1 MTQTAILITYDNEDS
16 IKEALGLCETAGY
29 KVVRIIRQKMLNK
42 AKYGIGEGK
51 MLEIKEISDKIKPD
65 AVIYD
70 EVLKPSQNYNLA
82 SKLKIN
88 ILDRESLILE
98 IFEKRSSSF
107 ESHLQ
112 IKLAQLRYEMS
123 RAKEKVRLSKMG
135 EQPGF
140 MGIGMYEVDTYFN
153 DIQNRM
159 KSVKQK
165 LAKAGKQRALHREAR
180 RRVGLE
186 TISLAGYTSAGK
198 TTLFNLLTG
207 ETKEE
212 SPELFTTLSTTTRKI
227 LIEKNPVLISD
238 TVGFISKLPA
248 YMIEAFKSTLEELK
262 YAVVVIVVI
271 DISDS
276 AMELRKKYRSC
287 LKTLSDLDV
296 DQERVIYA
304 LNKSDL
310 IEPEEIVLRA
320 ETIGLADS
328 KKWVPISSTTGQN
341 IQKLKEL
348 VKIMIERPPRPQIK
362 EIPRKQDLAKFYD
375 ENED

>member
-1 MTQTAILITYDNEDS
+1 MLTAILITYDNEDS
-16 IKEALGLCETAGY
+16 IKEAYGLCEAAGY
-29 KVVRIIRQKMLNK
+29 RVDKLIRQKFLNRS
-42 AKYGIGEGK
+42 KYGIGEGK
-51 MLEIKEISDKIKPD
+51 MLEIKEIAEKIKPD
-65 AVIYD
+65 VLIYD
-70 EVLKPSQNYNLA
+70 EILKPSQNYNLA

-98 IFEKRSSSF
+98 IFERRSTSA

-112 IKLAQLRYEMS
+112 IKLAQFRYEMS
-123 RAKEKVRLSKMG
+123 RAKEKVRLAKMG

-159 KSVKQK
+159 KSVKSK
-165 LAKAGKQRALHREAR
+165 LVKMGRQRALHREAR
-180 RRVGLE
+180 RRVGLK

-207 ETKEE
+207 ETRQE

-227 LIEKNPVLISD
+227 LIEKDPVLISD

-262 YAVVVIVVI
+262 YADVVIMVI

-276 AMELRKKYRSC
+276 EIELRKKYRSC
-287 LKTLSDLDV
+287 LKTMADLDV
-296 DQERVIYA
+296 DQEHVIYA

-310 IEPEEIVLRA
+310 IEPEEILKRA
-320 ETIGLADS
+320 ESIGLSES
-328 KKWVPISSTTGQN
+328 KKWVPVSAVTEQN
-341 IQKLKEL
+341 IPKLLDL
-348 VKIMIERPPRPQIK
+348 VKKMLQTSQQQIK
-362 EIPRKQDLAKFYD
+362 EIPKKRDLPKFYEQD
-375 ENED
+375 DD

>member
-1 MTQTAILITYDNEDS
+1 MIALSQIAILITYDNDDS
-16 IKEALGLCETAGY
+16 VREALELCEAADY
-29 KVVRIIRQKMLNK
+29 EVAKIIRQKILNRSK
-42 AKYGIGEGK
+42 FGIGEGK
-51 MLEIKEISDKIKPD
+51 LTELKEFSAKIKPD
-65 AVIYD
+65 VIIYD

-82 SKLKIN
+82 SSLKIN

-98 IFEKRSSSF
+98 IFEKRSSSY

-123 RAKEKVRLSKMG
+123 RAKEKVRLAKMG

-140 MGIGMYEVDTYFN
+140 MGIGMYEVDTYYN

-159 KSVKQK
+159 KNVKVK

-180 RRVGLE
+180 RRVGLK

-207 ETKEE
+207 EGKEE

-227 LIEKNPVLISD
+227 FIEKVPVLLSD

-248 YMIEAFKSTLEELK
+248 YMIEAFKSTLEELR
-262 YAVVVIVVI
+262 YADVVMVVVDV
-271 DISDS
+271 SDS
-276 AMELRKKYRSC
+276 TQELKKKFRSC
-287 LKTLSDLDV
+287 LKTLADLDV
-296 DQERVIYA
+296 EQEKVIYA

-310 IEPEEIVLRA
+310 ISPEEIVEKS
-320 ETIGLADS
+320 ETIGLVDS
-328 KKWVPISSTTGQN
+328 KKWIPISSVTGQN
-341 IQKLKEL
+341 VTKLLEIINKML
-348 VKIMIERPPRPQIK
+348 QSPRQQIK
-362 EIPRKQDLAKFYD
+362 EVTKKTDLAEFY
-375 ENED
+375 EED

>member
-1 MTQTAILITYDNEDS
+1 MTKIAILITYDNEDS
-16 IKEALGLCETAGY
+16 VKEALGLCEAAGY
-29 KVVRIIRQKMLNK
+29 KVAKMLRQKFLNK

-51 MLEIKEISDKIKPD
+51 VEELKELVAKIRPD
-65 AVIYD
+65 VIIYD
-70 EVLKPSQNYNLA
+70 EVLKPSQSYNLA

-98 IFEKRSSSF
+98 IFEKRSSSY

-123 RAKEKVRLSKMG
+123 RAKEKVRLAKMG

-140 MGIGMYEVDTYFN
+140 MGIGMYEVDTYYN

-159 KSVKQK
+159 KSVKSK
-165 LAKAGKQRALHREAR
+165 LAKTGKQRALHREAR
-180 RRVGLE
+180 RRVGLK

-198 TTLFNLLTG
+198 TTLFNILTG

-227 LIEKNPVLISD
+227 LIDKNPVLISD

-248 YMIEAFKSTLEELK
+248 YMIEAFKSTLEELR
-262 YAVVVIVVI
+262 YADVVVVVV

-276 AMELRKKYRSC
+276 ELELKKKFRSC

-296 DQERVIYA
+296 DQERVIFA

-310 IEPEEIVLRA
+310 IGPEDIVRRA
-320 ETIGLADS
+320 ELVGIGES
-328 KKWVPISSTTGQN
+328 KKWVPISAVTGEN
-341 IQKLKEL
+341 ISKLLEL
-348 VKIMIERPPRPQIK
+348 ISRILETSKQQIK
-362 EIPRKQDLAKFYD
+362 EILPKQDLAKFY
-375 ENED
+375 EED

>member
-16 IKEALGLCETAGY
+16 VKEALGLCEAAGY
-29 KVVRIIRQKMLNK
+29 KVAKMLRQKFLNR

-51 MLEIKEISDKIKPD
+51 VEELKELVVKIRPD
-65 AVIYD
+65 VIIYD
-70 EVLKPSQNYNLA
+70 EVLKPSQSYNLA

-98 IFEKRSSSF
+98 IFEKRSSSY

-123 RAKEKVRLSKMG
+123 RAKEKVRLAKMG

-140 MGIGMYEVDTYFN
+140 MGIGMYEVDTYYN

-159 KSVKQK
+159 KSVKSK
-165 LAKAGKQRALHREAR
+165 LAKTGKQRALHREAR
-180 RRVGLE
+180 RRVGLK

-198 TTLFNLLTG
+198 TTLFNTLTG

-227 LIEKNPVLISD
+227 LIDKKPVLISD

-248 YMIEAFKSTLEELK
+248 YMIEAFKSTLEELR
-262 YAVVVIVVI
+262 YADVVVVVV
-271 DISDS
+271 DVSDS
-276 AMELRKKYRSC
+276 ELELKKKFRSC

-296 DQERVIYA
+296 DQERVIFA

-310 IEPEEIVLRA
+310 IGPEDIVRRA
-320 ETIGLADS
+320 ELVGIGES
-328 KKWVPISSTTGQN
+328 KKWVPISAVTGEN
-341 IQKLKEL
+341 ISKLLEL
-348 VKIMIERPPRPQIK
+348 ISRMLETKQQIK
-362 EIPRKQDLAKFYD
+362 EISTKQDLAKFY
-375 ENED
+375 EED

>member
-1 MTQTAILITYDNEDS
+1 LSQIAILITYDNDDS
-16 IKEALGLCETAGY
+16 VKEALGLCEAADY
-29 KVVRIIRQKMLNK
+29 EVAKIIRQKILNRSK
-42 AKYGIGEGK
+42 FGIGEGK
-51 MLEIKEISDKIKPD
+51 LTELKELSAKIKPD
-65 AVIYD
+65 VIIYD

-82 SKLKIN
+82 SSLKIN

-98 IFEKRSSSF
+98 IFEKRSSSY

-123 RAKEKVRLSKMG
+123 RAKEKVRLAKMG

-140 MGIGMYEVDTYFN
+140 MGIGMYEVDTYYN

-159 KSVKQK
+159 RNVKAK

-180 RRVGLE
+180 RRVGLK

-207 ETKEE
+207 EAKEE

-227 LIEKNPVLISD
+227 FIEKTPVLLSD

-248 YMIEAFKSTLEELK
+248 YMIEAFKSTLEELR
-262 YAVVVIVVI
+262 YADVVMVVVDV
-271 DISDS
+271 SDS
-276 AMELRKKYRSC
+276 TQELKKKFRSC
-287 LKTLSDLDV
+287 LKTLADLDV
-296 DQERVIYA
+296 EQEKVIYA

-310 IEPEEIVLRA
+310 ISPEEIVEKS
-320 ETIGLADS
+320 ETIGLVDS
-328 KKWVPISSTTGQN
+328 KKWIPISSMTGQN
-341 IQKLKEL
+341 VTKLLEIVNKML
-348 VKIMIERPPRPQIK
+348 QSPRQQIK
-362 EIPRKQDLAKFYD
+362 EVTKKTDLAEFY
-375 ENED
+375 EED

>member
-16 IKEALGLCETAGY
+16 IKEALGLCEAAGY
-29 KVVRIIRQKMLNK
+29 KVVKIIRQKMLNK

-51 MLEIKEISDKIKPD
+51 VIELKEIADKIDPD
-65 AVIYD
+65 VIIYD

-98 IFEKRSSSF
+98 IFEKRSSSY

-112 IKLAQLRYEMS
+112 IKLAQFRYEMS

-159 KSVKQK
+159 KSVKSK

-180 RRVGLE
+180 RRVGLK

-207 ETKEE
+207 ETREE

-227 LIEKNPVLISD
+227 LIERQPVLISD

-248 YMIEAFKSTLEELK
+248 YMIEAFKSTLEELR
-262 YAVVVIVVI
+262 YADVVIVVV
-271 DISDS
+271 DVSDS
-276 AMELRKKYRSC
+276 ALELRKKFRSC
-287 LKTLSDLDV
+287 LKTLGDLEV
-296 DQERVIYA
+296 DQDRIIYA

-310 IEPEEIVLRA
+310 IVPEEIVQRA
-320 ETIGLADS
+320 EFIGLGDS
-328 KKWVPISSTTGQN
+328 KKWVPISSVTGEN
-341 IQKLKEL
+341 TSKLLEL
-348 VKIMIERPPRPQIK
+348 VDKMLNTPRQQIK
-362 EIPRKQDLAKFYD
+362 EIDRKRDLAEFY
-375 ENED
+375 ED

>member
-16 IKEALGLCETAGY
+16 IKEALGLCEAAGY
-29 KVVRIIRQKMLNK
+29 KAIRIIRQKMLNK
-42 AKYGIGEGK
+42 TKYGIGEGK
-51 MLEIKEISDKIKPD
+51 VLEIKEISDKIKPD
-65 AVIYD
+65 AIIYD

-88 ILDRESLILE
+88 ILDRESLILG

-159 KSVKQK
+159 KSVKSK

-180 RRVGLE
+180 RRVGLK

-262 YAVVVIVVI
+262 YAAAVVVVIDV
-271 DISDS
+271 SDS
-276 AMELRKKYRSC
+276 VMELRKKYRSC

-310 IEPEEIVLRA
+310 VNPEEILQRA
-320 ETIGLADS
+320 ESIGLGDS
-328 KKWVPISSTTGQN
+328 KKWVPISSITGQN
-341 IQKLKEL
+341 IQKMQEL
-348 VKIMIERPPRPQIK
+348 VNVMLERPRPEIK
-362 EIPRKQDLAKFYD
+362 EVPRKQDLAKFYE

>member
-16 IKEALGLCETAGY
+16 IREAYGLCEAAGY
-29 KVVRIIRQKMLNK
+29 KVEKLIRQKFLNK
-42 AKYGIGEGK
+42 TKYGIGEGK
-51 MLEIKEISDKIKPD
+51 MLEIKDISDRIKPD
-65 AVIYD
+65 VIVYD

-98 IFEKRSSSF
+98 IFEKRSTSS

-112 IKLAQLRYEMS
+112 IKLAQFRYEMS
-123 RAKEKVRLSKMG
+123 RAKEKVRLAKMG

-140 MGIGMYEVDTYFN
+140 MGIGMYEVDSYYN

-159 KSVKQK
+159 KSVKSK
-165 LAKAGKQRALHREAR
+165 LTKMGTQRALHREAR
-180 RRVGLE
+180 RRVGLK

-207 ETKEE
+207 ETREE
-212 SPELFTTLSTTTRKI
+212 SPQLFTTLSTTTRKM
-227 LIEKNPVLISD
+227 LIEKDPVLISD

-262 YAVVVIVVI
+262 YAEVVIVVI

-276 AMELRKKYRSC
+276 MPELRKKFRSS
-287 LKTLSDLDV
+287 LKTMVDLDV
-296 DQERVIYA
+296 DQERIIYA

-310 IEPEEIVLRA
+310 ISPEEIMQRA
-320 ETIGLADS
+320 EFIGLS
-328 KKWVPISSTTGQN
+328 ENKKWVPVSAVTKENIS
-341 IQKLKEL
+341 KLLDL
-348 VKIMIERPPRPQIK
+348 VKKMLQSSQHQIR
-362 EIPRKQDLAKFYD
+362 EIPQKQDLAKFYEQD
-375 ENED
+375 ED

>member
-1 MTQTAILITYDNEDS
+1 MNQTAILITYDNEDA
-16 IKEALGLCETAGY
+16 IKEALGLCDAAGY
-29 KVVRIIRQKMLNK
+29 RVAKIIRQKILDRH
-42 AKYGIGEGK
+42 KYGIGEGK
-51 MLEIKEISDKIKPD
+51 VTELKELVTKIKPD
-65 AVIYD
+65 VIVYD

-82 SKLKIN
+82 STLKTN

-98 IFEKRSSSF
+98 IFEKRSTSY

-140 MGIGMYEVDTYFN
+140 MGIGMYEVDTYYN

-159 KSVKQK
+159 KSVKSK
-165 LAKAGKQRALHREAR
+165 LAKTGKQRALHREAR
-180 RRVGLE
+180 RRVGLK

-227 LIEKNPVLISD
+227 FIEKNPVLISD

-248 YMIEAFKSTLEELK
+248 YMIEAFKSTLEELRF
-262 YAVVVIVVI
+262 ADVVVVVIDV
-271 DISDS
+271 SDS
-276 AMELRKKYRSC
+276 TEELKKKFRSC
-287 LKTLSDLDV
+287 LKTLADLDV
-296 DQERVIYA
+296 DSEKVVYA

-310 IEPEEIVLRA
+310 ISPEEIVQRSEILGF
-320 ETIGLADS
+320 EDS
-328 KKWVPISSTTGQN
+328 KKWVPVSSVTEQN
-341 IQKLKEL
+341 IPKLLEL
-348 VKIMIERPPRPQIK
+348 VGIMLDRPKQQIK
-362 EIPRKQDLAKFYD
+362 EITRKSDLAEFY
-375 ENED
+375 EED